1 MLAVSQT
8 RRKGLSK
15 KRSATYFRKAE
26 DYLLKTLQGHL
37 VLPVLQAVRADK
49 ARICL
54 GTFREQISDANRPF
68 VAKTTLSPR
77 RG

>member
-49 ARICL
+49 ARICF
-54 GTFREQISDANRPF
+54 GTFREQISDANRSF
-68 VAKTTLSPR
+68 AAKTTLSPR